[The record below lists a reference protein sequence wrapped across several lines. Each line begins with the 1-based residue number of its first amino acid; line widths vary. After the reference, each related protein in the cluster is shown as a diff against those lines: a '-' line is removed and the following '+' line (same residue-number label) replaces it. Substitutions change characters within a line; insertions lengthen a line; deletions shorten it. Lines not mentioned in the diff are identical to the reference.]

1 MEDLSL
7 HVMDVVENSITS
19 GATVVIVRVEK
30 DAEAGV
36 LAISV
41 QDNGKGMDGEE
52 SRLALDPFF
61 TTKEG
66 KRVGLGLPLL
76 RQSAREA
83 GGDMEM
89 VSTPGTGTLIRAEFR
104 MDHPDMKP
112 LGDIEGTI
120 DLLRRFHPEI
130 TFLLEWRT

>member
-7 HVMDVVENSITS
+7 HVMDVIENSITG
-19 GATVVIVRVEK
+19 GATVVVVRVEK
-30 DAEAGV
+30 DTEAGV
-36 LAISV
+36 LAISI
-41 QDNGKGMDGEE
+41 QDNGKGMDETEGQ
-52 SRLALDPFF
+52 RALDPFY

-83 GGDMEM
+83 GGDMDM
-89 VSTPGTGTLIRAEFR
+89 VSRRGMGTLIRAEFR
-104 MDHPDMKP
+104 LDHPDIKP
-112 LGDIEGTI
+112 LGDIEGTM

-130 TFLLEWRT
+130 TFTLEWRT